1 MVCATYQYT
10 LAAPAAHVPMTRLT
24 FSLLPFAAC
33 LGLWACPG
41 QPRDPPCANQEGPT
55 VTVDGGVRCDEPFSL
70 EASEGVPT
78 RFAVK
83 VVQYMHMSSAGLVET
98 DTIGG
103 AIGWADFVVEPG
115 ATSGRMDLKLCHLE
129 VPKIEIPGQPQASS
143 LELVPGA
150 LAYVPPAPTGFD
162 LEGLATCDGFV
173 TEPSVVLVAAR
184 LVDDLWD
191 PLPSDASTQ
200 TCPSEL
206 ATGCLFDQDED
217 GKPAVTFIARNFPAL
232 AVDEIYA
239 TLRSWVSLD
248 GLVARPDLLLG
259 TAFFGLEIS
268 VVGCR
273 LSPMGGGDLRDCTPE
288 EEDVIA
294 RITPSITQ
302 NPDLDSTFLAV
313 RVTPDTGCPEVI
325 ERADQLFGR

>member
-1 MVCATYQYT
+1 MRMIR
-10 LAAPAAHVPMTRLT
+10 LALRLYPLYAYLALPACVD
-24 FSLLPFAAC
+24 
-33 LGLWACPG
+33 PG
-41 QPRDPPCANQEGPT
+41 GGPPCSQQGEPT

-70 EASEGVPT
+70 EAESGAPA

-98 DTIGG
+98 DTLGG
-103 AIGWADFVVEPG
+103 AVGWADFVVEPG
-115 ATSGRMDLKLCHLE
+115 ATTGRMELKLCHLE
-129 VPKIEIPGQPQASS
+129 VPKIEIPGQPAASS
-143 LELVPGA
+143 LELEPGA
-150 LAYVPPAPTGFD
+150 LDYVPPAPAAFA

-184 LVDDLWD
+184 LVDGLRD
-191 PLPSDASTQ
+191 PLPSDATTQ

-206 ATGCLFDQDED
+206 ATGCMFDQDKD
-217 GKPAVTFIARNFPAL
+217 GKPAVTFIAHNFPAL

-239 TLRSWVSLD
+239 TLRSWVSFD

-273 LSPMGGGDLRDCTPE
+273 LEPLGGGDLRDCSPE
-288 EEDVIA
+288 EQDVIA

-302 NPDLDSTFLAV
+302 NLDLDSTFLAV
-313 RVTPDTGCPEVI
+313 RVPPETGCAEVI
-325 ERADQLFGR
+325 AQADRLFGR